1 MTSSTL
7 KQNLRWRYAVK
18 KFDNQKVVSESDLET
33 ILDAGNMTAS
43 SFGLQPYQFVVVKDQ
58 AIQDQLVA
66 VSWDQ
71 HQVADASHV
80 IVIAVRS
87 DVDHDYINDFVAMME
102 SQRDLPAGA
111 LDSYKDM
118 ILGSVGRMAT
128 DALHSWAAKQAYIVL
143 GSMLATCADLQIDS
157 CPMEGFLPA
166 EYDKILGL
174 DELNLN
180 AVLVMPVGYRSKD
193 DDYQH
198 LKKVRKPLDEM
209 VVRLDG

>member
-111 LDSYKDM
+111 LDSYKDLSL
-118 ILGSVGRMAT
+118 I
-128 DALHSWAAKQAYIVL
+128 HI
-143 GSMLATCADLQIDS
+143 
-157 CPMEGFLPA
+157 
-166 EYDKILGL
+166 
-174 DELNLN
+174 
-180 AVLVMPVGYRSKD
+180 
-193 DDYQH
+193 
-198 LKKVRKPLDEM
+198 
-209 VVRLDG
+209 